1 MDIVRLKWQGGSTIM
16 RRSRRL
22 GLFLGAI
29 LASTG
34 CEPHS
39 SWLRH
44 KDEDE
49 LPPRSSGIKAVDS
62 DTSKILGVDSDD
74 KKATPFFKSDRRVG
88 GLSSEAQDIERNL
101 GAY

>member
-1 MDIVRLKWQGGSTIM
+1 M
-16 RRSRRL
+16 RRLRGF

-29 LASTG
+29 CLASTG
-34 CEPHS
+34 CETHR
-39 SWLRH
+39 SWLRP

-49 LPPRSSGIKAVDS
+49 LPPRRTGIDS

-74 KKATPFFKSDRRVG
+74 KATPTSFFKTNRRTG
-88 GLSSEAQDIERNL
+88 GWSSEAQDIERNL

>member
-1 MDIVRLKWQGGSTIM
+1 M
-16 RRSRRL
+16 RRLRRF

-29 LASTG
+29 CLASTG
-34 CEPHS
+34 CEPHG
-39 SWLRH
+39 SWLRP

-49 LPPRSSGIKAVDS
+49 LPPRKSGVSAVES

-74 KKATPFFKSDRRVG
+74 QKPTSFFKNNRRAG
-88 GLSSEAQDIERNL
+88 GWSPEAQEVERNL